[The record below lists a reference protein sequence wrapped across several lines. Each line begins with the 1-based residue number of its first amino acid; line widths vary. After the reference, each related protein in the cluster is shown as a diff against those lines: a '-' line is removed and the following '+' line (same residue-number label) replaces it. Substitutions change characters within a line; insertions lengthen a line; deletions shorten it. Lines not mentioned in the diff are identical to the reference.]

1 MRRRL
6 QECSGW
12 CYDLLWYLVDL
23 RYQQPKL
30 FLGIAAALAA
40 LVALIV
46 LILIPILGI
55 GADGSPQSSR
65 SHWPDRSAT
74 AGADS
79 GGSVRYVPYNG
90 PYNSLAQSQSE
101 EVGSGDALPAD
112 PDPSRLVLRRLSEV
126 LRDQYDESELTFGS
140 DGAEGGILP
149 LDNGV
154 VPSSGPRFDTHWEL
168 ILPSAGIR
176 AAVVQ
181 VGLTPDG
188 AMGSPDNPF
197 VVGWF
202 NRSAVPGELGN
213 ALLGGHRD
221 YQDRDGN
228 IDVGVCW
235 KLDETRVG
243 DQLIMY
249 DQSTNRYF
257 VYDIVDTVTIRP
269 DSREAIK
276 YLSQTRES
284 VVTLITCSGDFD
296 RETHSYSERIVV
308 VALLNA
314 VAAPDA

>member
-1 MRRRL
+1 MRRKPQESSGRRDDLPWRL
-6 QECSGW
+6 S
-12 CYDLLWYLVDL
+12 LLRD
-23 RYQQPKL
+23 QQPKL
-30 FLGIAAALAA
+30 LIGIVAAALA
-40 LVALIV
+40 LIA
-46 LILIPILGI
+46 LILIAALGVGD
-55 GADGSPQSSR
+55 GAPQTSQSSWSER
-65 SHWPDRSAT
+65 STTAT
-74 AGADS
+74 
-79 GGSVRYVPYNG
+79 GGSERSVRYVPYNG
-90 PYNSLAQSQSE
+90 LAKSQSQE
-101 EVGSGDALPAD
+101 TAAAAPLGDPNA
-112 PDPSRLVLRRLSEV
+112 SRLVLHRLSDV
-126 LRDQYDESELTFGS
+126 LRDRYDESDLTFGS

-154 VPSSGPRFDTHWEL
+154 VPSSGPRFGTHWEL

-188 AMGSPDNPF
+188 AMGAPDNPF

-202 NRSAVPGELGN
+202 NRSAVPGEPGN

-228 IDVGVCW
+228 VDVGVCW

-249 DQSTNRYF
+249 DQSANHYY
-257 VYDIVDTVTIRP
+257 VYDIVDTVTVRP
-269 DSREAIK
+269 ESKEAVK

-284 VVTLITCSGDFD
+284 VVTLITCAGDFD
-296 RETHSYSERIVV
+296 EDTHSYSERIVV

-314 VAAPDA
+314 VARPDA

>member
-6 QECSGW
+6 QESAGW

-23 RYQQPKL
+23 RHQQPKL
-30 FLGIAAALAA
+30 LLGIVAALGA
-40 LVALIV
+40 LVALISIAV
-46 LILIPILGI
+46 LGV
-55 GADGSPQSSR
+55 GGGTPQSSQ
-65 SHWPDRSAT
+65 SSWPERSAT
-74 AGADS
+74 ATAETDRHGRP
-79 GGSVRYVPYNG
+79 VRYVPYNG
-90 PYNSLAQSQSE
+90 LAQSQEAGVFE
-101 EVGSGDALPAD
+101 ESSADQNGS
-112 PDPSRLVLRRLSEV
+112 RVVLQRLSDV
-126 LRDQYDESELTFGS
+126 LRDRYDESDLTFGS
-140 DGAEGGILP
+140 DGAEGAILP

-154 VPSSGPRFDTHWEL
+154 VPSSGPRFSTHWEL

-181 VGLTPDG
+181 VGLTHDG

-202 NRSAVPGELGN
+202 NRSAVPGKPGN

-221 YQDRDGN
+221 YQDLNGN

-235 KLDETRVG
+235 ELDETRVG
-243 DQLIMY
+243 DQLIMFEH
-249 DQSTNRYF
+249 SSNRYY

-269 DSREAIK
+269 DSQEAIK

-284 VVTLITCSGDFD
+284 VVTLITCAGDFD
-296 RETHSYSERIVV
+296 EDTHSYSERIVV

>member
-1 MRRRL
+1 M
-6 QECSGW
+6 
-12 CYDLLWYLVDL
+12 
-23 RYQQPKL
+23 
-30 FLGIAAALAA
+30 
-40 LVALIV
+40 
-46 LILIPILGI
+46 
-55 GADGSPQSSR
+55 
-65 SHWPDRSAT
+65 
-74 AGADS
+74 
-79 GGSVRYVPYNG
+79 
-90 PYNSLAQSQSE
+90 
-101 EVGSGDALPAD
+101 
-112 PDPSRLVLRRLSEV
+112 LSEL
-126 LRDQYDESELTFGS
+126 LRDRLDDSELIYGS
-140 DGAEGGILP
+140 DGSEGSILP

-154 VPSSGPRFDTHWEL
+154 VPSSGPRFQTQWQL

-202 NRSAVPGELGN
+202 NRSALPGETGN

-243 DQLIMY
+243 DQLIMF
-249 DQSTNRYF
+249 DESQNRYYI
-257 VYDIVDTVTIRP
+257 YDIVDKATIRP
-269 DSREAIK
+269 DSKEAIR

-296 RETHSYSERIVV
+296 EQTHSYEERIVV
-308 VALLNA
+308 VALLSA
-314 VAAPDA
+314 VARPDA

>member
-1 MRRRL
+1 MRRTWQL
-6 QECSGW
+6 LCGW
-12 CYDLLWYLVDL
+12 CDELLWFVADL
-23 RYQQPKL
+23 SERRPGL
-30 FLGIAAALAA
+30 LLGLIAGFVA
-40 LVALIV
+40 LVVFALV
-46 LILIPILGI
+46 TVVALSD
-55 GADGSPQSSR
+55 GASNRQGASPSPER
-65 SHWPDRSAT
+65 SVT
-74 AGADS
+74 AADES
-79 GGSVRYVPYNG
+79 EPPVRYVAYNG
-90 PYNSLAQSQSE
+90 LAHQQSQEAASAE
-101 EVGSGDALPAD
+101 ASSAGTEQPGVAL
-112 PDPSRLVLRRLSEV
+112 RTLSDL
-126 LRDQYDESELTFGS
+126 LRDRLDDSELIYGS
-140 DGAEGGILP
+140 DGSEGSILP

-154 VPSSGPRFDTHWEL
+154 VPSSGPRFQTQWQL

-202 NRSAVPGELGN
+202 NRSALPGETGN

-243 DQLIMY
+243 DQLIMF
-249 DQSTNRYF
+249 DESQNRYY
-257 VYDIVDTVTIRP
+257 VYDIVDKATIRP
-269 DSREAIK
+269 DSKEAIR

-296 RETHSYSERIVV
+296 EQTHSYEERIVV
-308 VALLNA
+308 VALLSA
-314 VAAPDA
+314 VARPDA

>member
-1 MRRRL
+1 MRMRRDLRGF
-6 QECSGW
+6 SSW

-23 RYQQPKL
+23 RYQQPRL
-30 FLGIAAALAA
+30 FLAIFAAFIA
-40 LVALIV
+40 LVV
-46 LILIPILGI
+46 LILVPIIGI
-55 GADGSPQSSR
+55 GGGHTQVSR
-65 SHWPDRSAT
+65 SQWTDRSDA
-74 AGADS
+74 AGDS
-79 GGSVRYVPYNG
+79 QRSVRYVPYNG
-90 PYNSLAQSQSE
+90 LAQSQAE
-101 EVGSGDALPAD
+101 ANADPDALPAL
-112 PDPSRLVLRRLSEV
+112 PSEPEVALPRLSAV
-126 LRDQYDESELTFGS
+126 LKERINGSDLIYGS
-140 DGAEGGILP
+140 DGSEGSILP

-154 VPSSGPRFDTHWEL
+154 VPSSGPRFDTHWE
-168 ILPSAGIR
+168 IIVPSAGIR

-202 NRSAVPGELGN
+202 NRSAIPGELGN

-228 IDVGVCW
+228 VDVGVCW

-243 DQLIMY
+243 DQLIMF
-249 DQSTNRYF
+249 DQGAERYY
-257 VYDIVDTVTIRP
+257 VYDIVDIATIRP
-269 DSREAIK
+269 DSHEAVK

-296 RETHSYSERIVV
+296 EDTHSYAERIVV

>member
-1 MRRRL
+1 MWRNLRDA
-6 QECSGW
+6 SGW

-30 FLGIAAALAA
+30 FAGIVASFVV
-40 LVALIV
+40 LVMLV
-46 LILIPILGI
+46 LIPILGI
-55 GADGSPQSSR
+55 GGNSTPQTSS
-65 SHWPDRSAT
+65 SSAWPESSGE
-74 AGADS
+74 AGGDPS
-79 GGSVRYVPYNG
+79 RQVRYVPYNG
-90 PYNSLAQSQSE
+90 LANAEDGNLE
-101 EVGSGDALPAD
+101 ESGGLPAV
-112 PDPSRLVLRRLSEV
+112 PGEPEVVLPRLSDV
-126 LRDQYDESELTFGS
+126 LKEDFDDSELAFGS
-140 DGAEGGILP
+140 DGAEGSILP

-154 VPSSGPRFDTHWEL
+154 VPSSGPRFNTSWEL

-176 AAVVQ
+176 ASVVQ

-202 NRSAVPGELGN
+202 NRSAIPGELGN

-221 YQDRDGN
+221 YEDRDGH

-243 DQLIMY
+243 DQLIMF
-249 DQSTNRYF
+249 DQSSNRYF
-257 VYDIVDTVTIRP
+257 VYEVVDVANIRP
-269 DSREAIK
+269 DSQDAIK

-296 RETHSYSERIVV
+296 EDTHSYDERIVV
-308 VALLNA
+308 VGLLSA
-314 VAAPDA
+314 VAEPDA